1 MELEGTKLGGRNLNN
16 IMYADVTVLIADSEV
31 KLQRLVQALVQVLGE
46 RGLIP
51 KNLQDLINGNE
62 ETRTRFEV
70 NEDELE
76 HVSRNMCL
84 SYIVTRDGRYVEEI
98 RNRISIG
105 KTALN
110 RVKSLVT
117 NR

>member
-51 KNLQDLINGNE
+51 K
-62 ETRTRFEV
+62 TF
-70 NEDELE
+70 
-76 HVSRNMCL
+76 
-84 SYIVTRDGRYVEEI
+84 
-98 RNRISIG
+98 
-105 KTALN
+105 KT
-110 RVKSLVT
+110 
-117 NR
+117 